1 MDMPLRLDKAGE
13 VDIEAV
19 VFHPY
24 FMRWGASRQWSSL
37 FRAFYH
43 HSVGSRLQGR
53 GQEQGTVLIV
63 TDKRAYNPH
72 FFLVQGR
79 PGPLRI
85 HGIQIHR
92 IGFFGKHRKNGP
104 CIAAYQADFL
114 LENVPDKCILHG
126 PLQAVF

>member
-1 MDMPLRLDKAGE
+1 MEFTVPISCPVARRMDMPLRLDKAGE

-24 FMRWGASRQWSSL
+24 FMRWGASCQWRSL

-72 FFLVQGR
+72 FFLVL
-79 PGPLRI
+79 LRA
-85 HGIQIHR
+85 H
-92 IGFFGKHRKNGP
+92 
-104 CIAAYQADFL
+104 
-114 LENVPDKCILHG
+114 
-126 PLQAVF
+126 